1 MIATMRSASDP
12 PDTKRSALTLLT
24 RREHSRSEL
33 ARKLQAR
40 GIETE
45 EARVVIESLS
55 EDGWQSDK
63 RFAESL
69 ARSRASGGYG
79 PLRIRAELAQHK
91 LPSELIESAIIA
103 CEIDWNAR
111 AAELLARR
119 FGRKPTR
126 DRNEQAKRGQFLQ
139 RRGFDLDAIHAA
151 LRGSPEEPGM
161 DGN

>member
-1 MIATMRSASDP
+1 MRSASDP
-12 PDTKRSALTLLT
+12 RDAKHSALALLT
-24 RREHSRSEL
+24 RREHSRIEL
-33 ARKLQAR
+33 TRKLQAR
-40 GIETE
+40 GIEAE
-45 EARVVIESLS
+45 QARAAIESLS

-91 LPSELIESAIIA
+91 LPSELIESAITA

-139 RRGFDLDAIHAA
+139 RRGFDLEAIRTA
-151 LRGSPEEPGM
+151 LKGLPDESGI
-161 DGN
+161 DYD